1 MAQSTQSPAKIH
13 IFTSNPK
20 LSTREGARED
30 KIYYAYYN
38 ARTSQGGECTV
49 CFPEAV
55 KDFVKQGTPFS
66 LNGTPIEGFNY
77 TTRTEWSEQYKA
89 TFLLFDF
96 ASTSEQEIQEDYPFI
111 TNMPEDGWK
120 DSDNIVESQPIRGRI
135 PRAGVRAPSVRKKLA
150 RNETEHAQRVR
161 EAGEQL
167 DPHFKRLLDMYV
179 NGQIYA
185 AGRLGCRE
193 PIRQDTIQKHV
204 TSVGIAY
211 VDYMKS
217 QVQDENVIDE

>member
-1 MAQSTQSPAKIH
+1 
-13 IFTSNPK
+13 
-20 LSTREGARED
+20 
-30 KIYYAYYN
+30 
-38 ARTSQGGECTV
+38 
-49 CFPEAV
+49 
-55 KDFVKQGTPFS
+55 
-66 LNGTPIEGFNY
+66 
-77 TTRTEWSEQYKA
+77 
-89 TFLLFDF
+89 
-96 ASTSEQEIQEDYPFI
+96 
-111 TNMPEDGWK
+111 MPEDGWK
-120 DSDNIVESQPIRGRI
+120 DSDNIVESQPIRGQI
-135 PRAGVRAPSVRKKLA
+135 PRAGVRAPSVRKKVA